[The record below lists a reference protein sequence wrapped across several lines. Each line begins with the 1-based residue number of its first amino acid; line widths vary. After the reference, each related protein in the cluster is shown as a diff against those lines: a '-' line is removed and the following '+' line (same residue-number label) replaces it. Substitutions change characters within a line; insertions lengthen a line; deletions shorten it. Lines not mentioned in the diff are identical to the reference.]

1 MFSQKFLQNN
11 KISSLKCSRVI
22 KRYLKEAITLPPLP
36 QETKLAVLRKQKPER
51 KSFLRALILGEVDS
65 ETFTY
70 PELASPRYED
80 YCKWINPIENYTSNC
95 VNKKIDKKE
104 ILDNIRELEVFRT
117 HIDDK
122 YFGLTLSNTETL
134 QLVEILSNL
143 PWLGTYV
150 LKNHIIPVEVI
161 NKYGSESQKLE
172 YLPKII
178 SGDVIPTMCIYEGG
192 YGTNVNSIKTI
203 MMQQTT
209 DSWLLNGEK
218 EFVVNGINSNL
229 FLVFAK
235 YVAPTGKVKPDSFS
249 LLLVEQDFGNISCTN
264 VCDTIGRHETP
275 TCTIKFEDT
284 VVPHKNIIGK
294 PGGALDI
301 LMEYLKPGRQH
312 ITGQA
317 ISILRNF
324 LNLIIPEIIQMK
336 HFDRDLYAYD
346 IVKKILG
353 EITFSL
359 YTMESMAY
367 LTTGMIDQ
375 YENMNA
381 DLEQIITE
389 TYCANKCL
397 QCIQAGLQLV
407 GAKSYMNNKSYI
419 DALHDAMALTT
430 MDINN
435 LDSITYVASSVL
447 QFLGNNVTDHVY
459 KKRNIFQY
467 PVYNM
472 VDKIFD
478 KYAVKLDAIEYVHP
492 SFTLPLN
499 YLEDSIN
506 KFKDSILLLFEE
518 NGSAVMEQYSDM
530 LRITFMLTEIYAT
543 FANITR
549 ASRSY
554 SIGARNTDL
563 EKDLVTQMTH
573 ISHTKVCLL
582 KQEID
587 STKAFNG
594 DSCYISAMDLSYGHH
609 KYPLAHPLTKTF

>member
-1 MFSQKFLQNN
+1 MNVPLDRHNIRNESSSSAYRN
-11 KISSLKCSRVI
+11 KSSRSASKNHNYIHNTHNQCSHVM
-22 KRYLKEAITLPPLP
+22 KRYLKEAITLPPIS
-36 QETKLAVLRKQKPER
+36 QETKLALFRKQKPER
-51 KSFLRALILGEVDS
+51 ISFLRALILGKIDN

-70 PELASPRYED
+70 PELDSPRYED
-80 YCKWINPIENYTSNC
+80 YCKWINPIENYISNC
-95 VNKKIDKKE
+95 VNKKMDKKE
-104 ILDNIRELEVFRT
+104 ILDNLRDLEVFRT
-117 HIDDK
+117 HINNK

-143 PWLGTYV
+143 PWLGTYA
-150 LKNHIIPVEVI
+150 LKNHIIPVEII

-172 YLPKII
+172 YFPRIM
-178 SGDVIPTMCIYEGG
+178 SGDIIPTICIYEGG
-192 YGTNVNSIKTI
+192 YGTNINSIKTF

-209 DSWLLNGEK
+209 DSWILNGEK

-229 FLVFAK
+229 FLVFTK
-235 YVAPTGKVKPDSFS
+235 YVAPVTGKIKSDSFS
-249 LLLVEQDFGNISCTN
+249 LLLVERDFGNISCTN

-275 TCTIKFEDT
+275 TCTIKFNDT
-284 VVPHKNIIGK
+284 VVPHKNIIGT

-324 LNLIIPEIIQMK
+324 LNLITSDIIQMK
-336 HFDRDLYAYD
+336 HFDRDLHTFD

-397 QCIQAGLQLV
+397 QCVQAGLQLM

-419 DALHDAMALTT
+419 DAFHDAMALTT

-435 LDSITYVASSVL
+435 LDSVTYVAS
-447 QFLGNNVTDHVY
+447 
-459 KKRNIFQY
+459 KER
-467 PVYNM
+467 
-472 VDKIFD
+472 
-478 KYAVKLDAIEYVHP
+478 
-492 SFTLPLN
+492 
-499 YLEDSIN
+499 
-506 KFKDSILLLFEE
+506 
-518 NGSAVMEQYSDM
+518 GSAVMEQYSDM
-530 LRITFMLTEIYAT
+530 LRITFILTEIYAT
-543 FANITR
+543 FANIIR
-549 ASRSY
+549 ASRSCA
-554 SIGARNTDL
+554 IGTRNSDL
-563 EKDLVTQMTH
+563 EKDLVTQMTYLSYTK
-573 ISHTKVCLL
+573 ISLL
-582 KQEID
+582 KEEID
-587 STKAFNG
+587 LTKAFNG
-594 DSCYISAMDLSYGHH
+594 DSCYIKLSFMLSPQSSASDNHDVVDGTTMLLLSKAFGLHSSSD
-609 KYPLAHPLTKTF
+609 T

>member
-1 MFSQKFLQNN
+1 M
-11 KISSLKCSRVI
+11 
-22 KRYLKEAITLPPLP
+22 KEAITFPPLP
-36 QETKLAVLRKQKPER
+36 EETKLAVLRKQKPER
-51 KSFLRALILGEVDS
+51 KSFLRALILGKVDS

-80 YCKWINPIENYTSNC
+80 YCKWINPIESYTSNC

-117 HIDDK
+117 HINDK
-122 YFGLTLSNTETL
+122 YFGITLSNTETL
-134 QLVEILSNL
+134 QLIEILSNL

-172 YLPKII
+172 YLPRII
-178 SGDVIPTMCIYEGG
+178 SGDIIPTICLYEDG

-209 DSWLLNGEK
+209 DSWVLNGEK

-235 YVAPTGKVKPDSFS
+235 CVAPTGKVKPDSFS
-249 LLLVEQDFGNISCTN
+249 LLLVERDFGNISCTN

-301 LMEYLKPGRQH
+301 LMEYLKPGQQH

-375 YENMNA
+375 YKNMNA

-397 QCIQAGLQLV
+397 QCIQSGLQLV
-407 GAKSYMNNKSYI
+407 GSKSYMNNKSYI
-419 DALHDAMALTT
+419 DALHNAMALTT

-435 LDSITYVASSVL
+435 LDSVTYIASSVL
-447 QFLGNNVTDHVY
+447 QLLGNNVT
-459 KKRNIFQY
+459 
-467 PVYNM
+467 
-472 VDKIFD
+472 
-478 KYAVKLDAIEYVHP
+478 E
-492 SFTLPLN
+492 
-499 YLEDSIN
+499 
-506 KFKDSILLLFEE
+506 FKDSILLLFEE

-554 SIGARNTDL
+554 SIGARNADL
-563 EKDLVTQMTH
+563 EKDLVTQMTYV
-573 ISHTKVCLL
+573 SHTKVCLL

-594 DSCYISAMDLSYGHH
+594 DNCYISAMDLSYGCH